1 MNQPV
6 QHLNKVP
13 EVAEKLSISEKT
25 VWAWIGARRL
35 AVHRIGRSVRV
46 SDLEIQ
52 RVLESGFMPALEQ

>member
-1 MNQPV
+1 ME
-6 QHLNKVP
+6 HLNKVP
-13 EVAEKLSISEKT
+13 EVAAKLSISEKT

-52 RVLESGFMPALEQ
+52 RVLESGFMPALDRQ

>member
-1 MNQPV
+1 
-6 QHLNKVP
+6 
-13 EVAEKLSISEKT
+13 VAEKLSISEKT

>member
-25 VWAWIGARRL
+25 TRERSKPS
-35 AVHRIGRSVRV
+35 IGRSWK
-46 SDLEIQ
+46 I
-52 RVLESGFMPALEQ
+52 

>member
-6 QHLNKVP
+6 QHLNTVP

>member
-46 SDLEIQ
+46 SDLEIE
-52 RVLESGFMPALEQ
+52 RILTAGYMPAQGQ

>member
-1 MNQPV
+1 V